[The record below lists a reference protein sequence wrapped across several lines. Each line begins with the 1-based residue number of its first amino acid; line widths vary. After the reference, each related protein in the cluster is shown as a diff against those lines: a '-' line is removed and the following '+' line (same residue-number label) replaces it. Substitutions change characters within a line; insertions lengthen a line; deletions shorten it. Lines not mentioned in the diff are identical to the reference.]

1 MKRTDILHGI
11 EIVIFNHPRRKWHY
25 DLLDR
30 LMEAGYIDWYGWYD
44 EKEKRYR
51 HQINAT
57 HKGLMYYA
65 TQRGKRTSKFFYVLA
80 TAILIIPY
88 VVILLNM

>member
-1 MKRTDILHGI
+1 MKRNDILYGI
-11 EIVIFNHPRRKWHY
+11 EIIIFNHPRETWHF
-25 DLLDR
+25 DLLDKLQDR
-30 LMEAGYIDWYGWYD
+30 GYIDWYGWYD
-44 EKEKRYR
+44 DKEERYKY
-51 HQINAT
+51 QINAT

-65 TQRGKRTSKFFYVLA
+65 IQRSKRKSKMYFLLA